1 MLLIL
6 TALHASLQ
14 NGGPDVDAAI
24 STTKFIPCAWYKKAL
39 WSLSDWATIIIILL
53 CVHNSQKCILSSL
66 RWQYLCHCLLSLA
79 SLAKGDSAALFCLGL
94 WWSLC
99 SLHGLSCRRRL
110 FHSLWCCLHHSASS
124 LASLLWCGLE
134 LLTLK
139 LHSGECRGGTFFTS

>member
-6 TALHASLQ
+6 AALHASLQ

-24 STTKFIPCAWYKKAL
+24 SKTKFIPYAWYKKAL
-39 WSLSDWATIIIILL
+39 WSSSDWATIIIILL

-79 SLAKGDSAALFCLGL
+79 SLAKGDYAALFCFCL

-99 SLHGLSCRRRL
+99 SLASHAEGDSSTLSGAI
-110 FHSLWCCLHHSASS
+110 FIMHSASS
-124 LASLLWCGLE
+124 LASLLWCSLE

-139 LHSGECRGGTFFTS
+139 LHSGVYRGGTFFTS